1 MYQLSP
7 SILAADFTH
16 LGEDV
21 SRAEKAGADLLHIDV
36 MDGCF
41 VPSISF
47 GMPLMK
53 SLKRLVRIPFDV
65 HLMIEDPI
73 RYVAEMRRCG
83 ADILTVHYEAC
94 RHLHSTVMEIKKHG
108 MKAGV
113 AINPATPVEALRYIL
128 QEADMVLVMTV
139 NPGFGGQKLI
149 SATLDKIRDLKKMM
163 LELNVNPDIQVDGGI
178 TLGNLGQVMEA
189 GANVIVTGTSI
200 FAGNI
205 EENIRQFKEIFANAL
220 G

>member
-21 SRAEKAGADLLHIDV
+21 SRVQNAGADLLHIDV
-36 MDGCF
+36 MDGYF

-53 SLKRLVRIPFDV
+53 SLKKLVKIPFDV

-73 RYVAEMRRCG
+73 RYVAEMRQCG

-94 RHLHSTVMEIKKHG
+94 KHLHSTVMEIKKHG
-108 MKAGV
+108 MKAGI
-113 AINPATPVEALRYIL
+113 AINPATPVEVLRYII
-128 QEADMVLVMTV
+128 QEADMILVMTV

-149 SATLDKIRDLKKMM
+149 AATLDKIRDLKKMM

-200 FAGNI
+200 FSGNI
-205 EENIRQFKEIFANAL
+205 EENVKQFKEIFANAIR
-220 G
+220 